1 VVHLQGASKGLIAQP
16 YLSFDTNG
24 LSPGAVGLYV
34 IKMVINMFKKTF
46 SKITSCCPVV
56 AGAICLLMLFS
67 PLPVFAGDVV
77 SDKTA
82 PPDIQKLLTPQEKDW
97 LSQHPTIRVAGPR
110 AFPPFNYY
118 EADGTLKGMA
128 GDYIS
133 FVFDQLDLQVEVQSN
148 IPWPEVLK
156 GAQDRQIDLIS
167 CTAKTID
174 REKYLAFT
182 TPYLSFPLVIIAR
195 TDAPFMGGFQGL
207 SGKKMA
213 FVKGAAAF
221 EWVSLEDVPLIP
233 HFVKTPLGALQAVSF
248 GRAYAYIE
256 NLAAATYLIQKNG
269 LSNLRIAA
277 PMSSENYHLYMGVR
291 KDWPQ
296 LVSILNKV
304 MGSMSSQQHM
314 EIQRR
319 WLAVKSDVGFS
330 KPMVVKWFLG
340 LLLIAVVFIGM
351 ILFWNRRLGRE
362 VKKRDRAEKAFI
374 RSQDKLRE
382 HNDML
387 SSIFET
393 AAEGIC
399 VCSRI
404 DEFPFV
410 RFSQWNK
417 KMETLTGY
425 TLAEINCLG
434 WFQTLSPDEQAQE
447 RALFRMDAMRK
458 GKAMNNEEWE
468 IVTKGGRKKPL
479 SISTSILKSH
489 GNETFVLAIMHDIGD
504 QKRYETELIS
514 SRKKWEN
521 IFNAIG
527 HPAMILDKNHRI
539 ENANLATLKLTGL
552 TRSQIKGKKCHSLFH
567 GTSAPPRGCPQESL
581 LNNGSFETVEM
592 HMETLDGHYLVSCTP
607 VLDENGELD
616 RVIHISTDITEKIK
630 LEHQLRQSHKME
642 AVGTL
647 SGGIAHEFNNILG
660 IILGNIELA
669 MDDLPDWNPTHDFLS
684 EVRKATL
691 RGRDVVRQLLSFSR
705 KTSHKK
711 RPLDMGACVQDA
723 VKLLRASIP
732 TQVQFEENLAPDC
745 HTILADQTQMQQMVI
760 NLCNNAAHAMEEEGG
775 GVLEIGLQ
783 NITVTH
789 GQVFLDQVLEPGEYV
804 ELSVSDTG
812 HGIPDHVMEHL
823 FDPFFTTKD
832 VNKGTGMGLA
842 VVHGIVLGH
851 GGFIKVET
859 ELGKGTTFVSYFPVT
874 NALVD
879 ETVEGNDI
887 LPRGNERILIV
898 DDEPVLVQ
906 MNQQRLERLGYR
918 VEGAT
923 SPEAALEIF
932 KANSG
937 QFDLVITD
945 MAMPRMTGA
954 QLIQTLIEIRPDIK
968 TLLCT
973 GYSKKLDEQSAL
985 DMGATGFIMKPLD
998 QKRLAEI
1005 VRSVIDVSELV

>member
-1 VVHLQGASKGLIAQP
+1 MV
-16 YLSFDTNG
+16 
-24 LSPGAVGLYV
+24 AVTV
-34 IKMVINMFKKTF
+34 
-46 SKITSCCPVV
+46 
-56 AGAICLLMLFS
+56 AICLLIHLFQ
-67 PLPVFAGDVV
+67 LPVFAGEVV
-77 SDKTA
+77 SDKHA
-82 PPDIQKLLTPQEKDW
+82 PPDVQKLLTPQEKEW
-97 LSQHPTIRVAGPR
+97 LSQHPIIRVAGPR
-110 AFPPFNYY
+110 AFPPFSYY

-133 FVFDQLDLQVEVQSN
+133 FVFDRLDLQVEIQSN
-148 IPWPEVLK
+148 LPWPEILK
-156 GAQDRQIDLIS
+156 GAEDRQIDLIFCS
-167 CTAKTID
+167 AKTID
-174 REKYLAFT
+174 RETYLAFT
-182 TPYLSFPLVIIAR
+182 NPYLSFPLVIIAR
-195 TDAPFMGGFQGL
+195 TDTSFMSGIQDL
-207 SGKKMA
+207 SGKEVA
-213 FVKGAAAF
+213 FVKGTAPF
-221 EWVSLEDVPLIP
+221 EWVSRENIPLIS

-248 GRAYAYIE
+248 GRAYACID

-269 LSNLRIAA
+269 LSNLKIAA
-277 PMSSENYHLYMGVR
+277 PIFSEKYHLYMGVR

-304 MGSMSSQQHM
+304 MGSMSSQQRM

-330 KPMVVKWFLG
+330 KPMVVKWFMG

-362 VKKRDRAEKAFI
+362 VKKRDRAEKELI
-374 RSQDKLRE
+374 RSQGKLKE

-393 AAEGIC
+393 AAQGIC
-399 VCSRI
+399 VCFSI

-410 RFSQWNK
+410 KFSQWNR

-425 TLAEINCLG
+425 TKAEINRLG
-434 WFQTLSPDEQAQE
+434 WYQTLSPNEDVQK
-447 RALFRMDAMRK
+447 RAITRMNATREGQNMS
-458 GKAMNNEEWE
+458 NEEWK
-468 IVTKGGRKKPL
+468 IITKSGEKKQV
-479 SISTSILKSH
+479 SISTSSLKSRDNKVFIL
-489 GNETFVLAIMHDIGD
+489 GIMHDIGD
-504 QKRYETELIS
+504 QKRYELELIS
-514 SRKKWEN
+514 SRKKWED

-539 ENANLATLKLTGL
+539 ENANLATLKVTGL
-552 TRSQIKGKKCHSLFH
+552 TQDQIKGKICHDIFH
-567 GTSAPPRGCPQESL
+567 GTSEAPRGCPLESL

-607 VLDENGELD
+607 VLDEDGEID

-669 MDDLPDWNPTHDFLS
+669 MDDLPDWNPTHNFLS
-684 EVRKATL
+684 EVRKASL

-711 RPLDMGACVQDA
+711 RSLDMSACVQDA

-732 TQVQFEENLAPDC
+732 TQIQFKENFTPDC

-760 NLCNNAAHAMEEEGG
+760 NLCNNAAHAMEEGG
-775 GVLEIGLQ
+775 GVLGIGLQ
-783 NITVTH
+783 NTTVTH
-789 GQVFLDQVLEPGEYV
+789 GQIFLDQVLEPGEYV
-804 ELSVSDTG
+804 ELTVSDTG

-823 FDPFFTTKD
+823 FDPFFTTKEVD
-832 VNKGTGMGLA
+832 KGTGMGLA
-842 VVHGIVLGH
+842 VVHGIVHGH

-859 ELGKGTTFVSYFPVT
+859 ELGKGSTFFSYFPVI
-874 NALVD
+874 NAIVD
-879 ETVEGNDI
+879 ETVEGDDI

-898 DDEPVLVQ
+898 DDEPALVD
-906 MNQQRLERLGYR
+906 MGKQRLERLGYR

-923 SPEAALEIF
+923 SPELALEIF
-932 KANSG
+932 KAHPG

-945 MAMPRMTGA
+945 MAMPHMTGIQFIQA
-954 QLIQTLIEIRPDIK
+954 LIDIRPGIK

-973 GYSKKLDEQSAL
+973 GYSNKIDEQSAL
-985 DMGATGFIMKPLD
+985 ELGATGFIMKPMD

-1005 VRSVIDVSELV
+1005 VRRVIDTSASD